1 MLKAAKEEE
10 EARTTMYTLVK
21 VTVSTDQHDK
31 LKNAVAHQKAASVKL
46 ILDHSAGGGEH
57 VLLLT
62 RGQIAK
68 IERSRLIGKHKVTV
82 HLSKRQVLANV
93 QHQGGFLGLLA
104 GLAAK
109 ALPAILGGLASGL
122 VSGTVKHVAGARR
135 RKKVTGGN
143 GLYLRKSGHC
153 VKVQPVKGNGLYLTP
168 HRGGDFAAGV
178 HGDGLY
184 LKRGST
190 IQDGFG
196 LIFGPNSPFKNIPIL
211 NLLL

>member
-1 MLKAAKEEE
+1 
-10 EARTTMYTLVK
+10 MYTPVK
-21 VTVSTDQHDK
+21 VNVSTDQHDK
-31 LKNAVAHQKAASVKL
+31 LKNTIVHQKAASVKL
-46 ILDHSAGGGEH
+46 NLDHSSSDGGGGEH
-57 VLLLT
+57 TLLLT

-68 IERSRLIGKHKVTV
+68 IERSGLIGKHEVTI
-82 HLSKRQVLANV
+82 HLSKRQVQANV
-93 QHQGGFLGLLA
+93 QHQGGFLGMLA

-109 ALPAILGGLASGL
+109 ALPSILGGLASGL
-122 VSGTVKHVAGARR
+122 VAGAVRKVTAARNGR
-135 RKKVTGGN
+135 RKKAAGGN

-168 HRGGDFAAGV
+168 HRGGDFAGV

-190 IQDGFG
+190 IQDGSG
-196 LIFGPNSPFKNIPIL
+196 LILGPNSPFKNIPIL